1 MLSYLRLCLASSA
14 SMVPTLELLKEP
26 ELIGS
31 GARHYVDKL
40 LTDNAGP
47 VTSYLDLALELV
59 SANPSKVPLQCILE
73 VVASV
78 PKLSAVLMSKL
89 DTFKSLQHNSKEDV
103 RELTAQ
109 ILAVVACH
117 SYDTVQL
124 DSMINDLSRNLKDK
138 PLEQQHG
145 CILTLGYTIGR
156 IVRAHLSQSD
166 DPARRVELEKS
177 CRESLS
183 SRLTPA
189 ASLVIDFLFTDLP
202 HPLTLNATCLAIGE
216 MGRCGPLLDSSP
228 TSHRAIEKLM
238 AIVND
243 AKTNSRIREK
253 AALAAGFL
261 SLGELHYPRRQ
272 YIIENF
278 LSYAQVNS
286 RTHRLFIYFYLTV
299 HPIYRK

>member
-14 SMVPTLELLKEP
+14 SMIPTLDLLKEP

-31 GARHYVDKL
+31 GSRHYVDKL

-47 VTSYLDLALELV
+47 VTSYLDLAMDLLT
-59 SANPSKVPLQCILE
+59 ANPSKVPLQCVLE

-78 PKLSAVLMSKL
+78 PKLSAVLISKL

-109 ILAVVACH
+109 ILAVVVCT
-117 SYDTVQL
+117 SYDTLQIDQL
-124 DSMINDLSRNLKDK
+124 INDLCRNLKDK

-145 CILTLGYTIGR
+145 CILTIGYTIGR
-156 IVRAHLSQSD
+156 LVRAHSD
-166 DPARRVELEKS
+166 EKS
-177 CRESLS
+177 CRESLG
-183 SRLTPA
+183 SRLSPA

-202 HPLTLNATCLAIGE
+202 HQLTLNATCLAIGE

-228 TSHRAIEKLM
+228 TPDRAIEKLM

-243 AKTNSRIREK
+243 AKTNGRIREK

-278 LSYAQVNS
+278 LSFAQVNS
-286 RTHRLFIYFYLTV
+286 YFK
-299 HPIYRK
+299 I